1 MAIYLLIFSLLA
13 FIAFS
18 IPIAYSMLGASFLA
32 LSTMPQDFIVISQR
46 FIGSLHS
53 FPLLA
58 VPFFILAGNLMN
70 HSGAAKRIFDF
81 CLCIFG
87 HITGGLAY
95 VNVVASMI
103 FSGMSG
109 AATADAAGLGLIE
122 IKAMKEEGYPDA
134 FSAAVT
140 AASSIIGP
148 IIPPSVPLI
157 IYGVMAQV
165 SIGVLF
171 IGGIIPGIITG
182 LFLMVVI
189 YFKAKSY
196 DLPIRERSSFKGLYL
211 SFLRAFPSLLAPV
224 IILGGIF
231 TGVFTPT
238 EAGIVASVY
247 ALILGIIYKKLNLKN
262 IIELTYD
269 AFVFTAQI
277 CFIVAAA
284 SVFSWVIS
292 RLAIPSMLAALLM
305 EITESPIIALFL
317 INLVLLIMGLFIDA
331 LAIVIMATPVLIP
344 IAGVYDIGPIHLG
357 LMLILNTMIALNT
370 PPVGLCL
377 YIVSDIAKVPMSKLS
392 KELLPFYVGLIATLL
407 VIILFPSLVTYLPEL
422 FGY

>member
-1 MAIYLLIFSLLA
+1 MAIYLLIFSLLI
-13 FIAFS
+13 FIAFTF
-18 IPIAYSMLGASFLA
+18 PIAYSMLGASFLA
-32 LSTMPQDFIVISQR
+32 LSIMPQDFLVIAQR
-46 FIGSLHS
+46 YIGSLHS

-81 CLCIFG
+81 CLTIFG
-87 HITGGLAY
+87 HIIGGLAY
-95 VNVVASMI
+95 VNVIASMI

-171 IGGIIPGIITG
+171 IAGIIPGIVTG

-189 YFKAKSY
+189 FFKSKSY
-196 DLPIRERSSFKGLYL
+196 DLPVREKSSFKEVYV
-211 SFLRAFPSLLAPV
+211 SFFRAFPSLLAPV

-262 IIELTYD
+262 IIQLTYD
-269 AFVFTAQI
+269 AFIFTAQV

-292 RLAIPSMLAALLM
+292 RLAIPSMLASILVGF
-305 EITESPIIALFL
+305 TENPIIALLL
-317 INLVLLIMGLFIDA
+317 INLSLLIMGLFIDA
-331 LAIVIMATPVLIP
+331 LAIVIMATPVLLP
-344 IAGVYDIGPIHLG
+344 IASVYGIDPIHLG
-357 LMLILNTMIALNT
+357 LMLVLNTMIALNT

-377 YIVSDIAKVPMSKLS
+377 YIVSDIAKVPISKLS
-392 KELLPFYVGLIATLL
+392 KELIPFYIGL
-407 VIILFPSLVTYLPEL
+407 VITLIVIIIFPSLVLYLPTF